1 MIIQIFALNLQ
12 RTFKNHVANIN
23 KNMNKTKKMDKKNI
37 PMDWRTPTEIERER
51 KHDAICQNF
60 VQLQTEHP
68 DVSVYRLFTVIAN
81 QVGMTQMGV
90 MRVLQ
95 RRKLYHI
102 QRAR

>member
-1 MIIQIFALNLQ
+1 LFIFATSFQ
-12 RTFKNHVANIN
+12 NHGTNIN
-23 KNMNKTKKMDKKNI
+23 KNMDKNKEMSKKNI
-37 PMDWRTPTEIERER
+37 PMDWRTPAEIERER
-51 KHDAICQNF
+51 KHDAICKGF

-95 RRKLYHI
+95 KRKLYTVH
-102 QRAR
+102 RSR